1 MVQKHPDEQV
11 QNVAVV
17 GLGLSFVIMQWESE
31 IVFWARWWRAKDINA
46 AESVH

>member
-17 GLGLSFVIMQWESE
+17 GLGLSFVIMYY
-31 IVFWARWWRAKDINA
+31 VLWARWWRAKDINA